1 VTTTP
6 STDASDPPRTVLV
19 GLLFHPRGGSAQVAR
34 SLSHALERSDAGL
47 RARIVTGSLG
57 VPGDRSHAETFYDG
71 LHVVAGAYDDAYAR
85 WQRGEDPMEAPFPF
99 HPSYESREGVPDRSF
114 AQVTPEQGEHAIEA
128 WTQLLRESNALD
140 GVAVAHL
147 HHLTPLH
154 AAVRRVAPDLPIVTH
169 LHGTELKF
177 IAAAEEGSQWWREQM
192 LEWARSSAE
201 VICVSPHDLELAQE
215 LLGIDPQHIRQLP
228 NGVDTEL
235 FQPRTMDPDERLHQ
249 WERWLVDD
257 PRGWSEADP
266 TSGSIVAT
274 DSELEAFRGQPVL
287 IYTGRFLHFKRVPLL
302 VRAYARARKT
312 YGVRAPL
319 VIWGGS
325 PGEWEGEHPHT
336 VALELG
342 VEAIF
347 FGGWRTHEDLALA
360 LTCSDVL
367 VAPSV
372 DEPFGLVYLEAMA
385 SGMPVIGTNS
395 GGPPSFVNVVPGE
408 PDGWL
413 VTPDDEE
420 ALCAAIVE
428 AVHDNERRITYG
440 ANAAAHIR
448 ATYSWD
454 RLAELVLEVYAS
466 AMR

>member
-1 VTTTP
+1 M
-6 STDASDPPRTVLV
+6 LV

-34 SLSHALERSDAGL
+34 SLSHAIERSEAGL

-57 VPGDRSHAETFYDG
+57 SAGERSHATTFYDG
-71 LHVVAGAYDDAYAR
+71 LDVVAGAYDDAHER
-85 WQRGEDPMEAPFPF
+85 WRRGEDPMDAPFPF
-99 HPSYESREGVPDRSF
+99 HPSYEARDGVPDRSF
-114 AQVTPEQGEHAIEA
+114 AQVSAEQGEHAIEA
-128 WTQLLRESNALD
+128 WVQLLRDTDALD
-140 GVAVAHL
+140 GVVVAHL

-154 AAVRRVAPDLPIVTH
+154 AAVRRLAPELPIVTH

-177 IAAAEEGSQWWREQM
+177 LAAAQEGSRWWREQM
-192 LEWARSSAE
+192 TEWARSSDE

-215 LLGIDPQHIRQLP
+215 LLGIDPARLRQLP
-228 NGVDTEL
+228 NGVDTDL

-266 TSGSIVAT
+266 TPGSIVAT
-274 DSELEAFRGQPVL
+274 DTELEAFAGQPVL

-302 VRAYARARKT
+302 VRAYARARLKH
-312 YGVRAPL
+312 GVLAPL

-336 VALELG
+336 VARELG
-342 VEAIF
+342 VEGVF

-372 DEPFGLVYLEAMA
+372 NEPFGLVYLEAMA
-385 SGMPVIGTNS
+385 SGMPVIATSS
-395 GGPPSFVNVVPGE
+395 GGPPSFVNVVEGE

-413 VTPDDEE
+413 VTPDDERE
-420 ALCAAIVE
+420 LCAAIVE
-428 AVHDNERRITYG
+428 AVHDRERREAYG
-440 ANAAAHIR
+440 DNAARHIR

-454 RLAELVLEVYAS
+454 RLAEQVLEVYRA
-466 AMR
+466 AGMP